1 MVPGGECP
9 SSKCWLIAMI
19 VSYSQDRCED
29 QMGHCTRRHAADTT
43 CLGKRYSVDGPLSSR
58 KLALELYAFHFHT
71 LWEGGKPGRSLT
83 PEVQQ
88 GECPMPRGG
97 VKAEA
102 GAWVGILSLGVFP

>member
-1 MVPGGECP
+1 MPGRECP

-29 QMGHCTRRHAADTT
+29 QMGHWTPRHAADTT

-88 GECPMPRGG
+88 GERPMLRGG

-102 GAWVGILSLGVFP
+102 GA